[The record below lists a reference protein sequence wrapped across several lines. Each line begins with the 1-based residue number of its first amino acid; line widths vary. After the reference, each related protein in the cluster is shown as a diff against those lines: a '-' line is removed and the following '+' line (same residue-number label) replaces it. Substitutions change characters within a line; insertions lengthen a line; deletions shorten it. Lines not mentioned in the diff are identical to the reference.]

1 MIQARR
7 IGHAT
12 FETPDLDQAIEYYRD
27 ITGLVLAEREPGRA
41 FLATKIGQLVVRLDE
56 GSNAQCTGLSF
67 EVAPDADFA
76 AMSRQLD
83 AEGIQNELSNDSLPG
98 VGQVLRFKDPK
109 GTTIEVFKEWNY
121 LGHHHQ
127 VIGVGPLKLGH
138 VAFIV
143 DDAKKITDFYVKV
156 LGFRVSDWVE
166 DFFSFLRC
174 GPDHHTVNFLN
185 GKKTQMHHIAFE
197 VKDFAHIQ
205 NACELFG
212 QKSIPIIWGPL
223 RHSGPG
229 HNISTYHHNPDSH
242 VVEFYTELDQMKDE
256 KLGYF
261 EPRPWHH
268 DLPQRPKVWQKDTRR
283 GGWGPPPTEAYIK
296 GPRPQ

>member
-12 FETPDLDQAIEYYRD
+12 FETPDLDRAIDYYMQ
-27 ITGLVLAEREPGRA
+27 INGLVLAEREPGRA
-41 FLATKIGQLVVRLDE
+41 FLASKLGQLVVQLNE

-67 EVAPDADFA
+67 EVAPDSDFGE
-76 AMSRQLD
+76 MSRALV
-83 AEGIQNELSNDSLPG
+83 AEGIDHELSNDSIPG
-98 VGQVLRFKDPK
+98 MGKVLKLRDPK
-109 GTTIEVFKEWNY
+109 GTTIELFSEWSY
-121 LGHHHQ
+121 LGKHHQ

-143 DDAKKITDFYVKV
+143 DDAKKITDFYTKV

-174 GPDHHTVNFLN
+174 GPDHHTVNFLT
-185 GKKTQMHHIAFE
+185 GQKTQMHHIAFE

-205 NACELFG
+205 TACELFG

-223 RHSGPG
+223 RHGPG
-229 HNISTYHHNPDSH
+229 HNVSTYHHNPDSH

-256 KLGYF
+256 VLGYF

-268 DLPQRPKVWQKDTRR
+268 DTPQRPKVWR
-283 GGWGPPPTEAYIK
+283 GKNVRSVWGPDPSEAYINSA
-296 GPRPQ
+296 RRN

>member
-12 FETPDLDQAIEYYRD
+12 FETPDLDAAIDYYTQ
-27 ITGLVLAEREPGRA
+27 INGLVVAEREPGRA
-41 FLATKIGQLVVRLDE
+41 FLASKIGQLVVQLDE

-67 EVAPDADFA
+67 EVAADSDFA

-83 AEGIQNELSNDSLPG
+83 AHGVANELSNDSIPG
-98 VGQVLRFKDPK
+98 IGKVLKFRDPK
-109 GTTIEVFKEWNY
+109 GTVIELFSDWNY

-143 DDAKKITDFYVKV
+143 DDARKITEFYTQV

-174 GPDHHTVNFLN
+174 GPDHHTVNFLT
-185 GKKTQMHHIAFE
+185 GKKTQMHHAAFE

-212 QKSIPIIWGPL
+212 QKSIPII
-223 RHSGPG
+223 
-229 HNISTYHHNPDSH
+229 
-242 VVEFYTELDQMKDE
+242 
-256 KLGYF
+256 
-261 EPRPWHH
+261 
-268 DLPQRPKVWQKDTRR
+268 
-283 GGWGPPPTEAYIK
+283 
-296 GPRPQ
+296 